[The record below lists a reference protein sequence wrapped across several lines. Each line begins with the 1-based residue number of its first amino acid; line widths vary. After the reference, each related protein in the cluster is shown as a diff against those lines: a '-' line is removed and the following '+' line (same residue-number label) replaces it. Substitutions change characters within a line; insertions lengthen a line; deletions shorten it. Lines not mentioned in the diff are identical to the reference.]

1 MERYRS
7 DELIISGYQVLINGW
22 IQNLGVRYLSKL
34 AKLGILMKKVREV
47 AQIMTRTYRDKS
59 FKLREDSL
67 DLADE
72 LADGLFVVCCIANQ
86 TGMDLTCA
94 IEGNLEKNSTG

>member
-22 IQNLGVRYLSKL
+22 IQNLRVRYLSKL

-72 LADGLFVVCCIANQ
+72 LANRLFVVCCIANQ
-86 TGMDLTCA
+86 TGMDLPCG